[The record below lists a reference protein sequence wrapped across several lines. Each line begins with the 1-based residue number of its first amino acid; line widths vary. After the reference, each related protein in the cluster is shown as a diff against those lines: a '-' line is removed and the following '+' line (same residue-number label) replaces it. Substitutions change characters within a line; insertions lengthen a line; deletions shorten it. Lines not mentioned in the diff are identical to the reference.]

1 VYRRKKVTLMPVIAL
16 AALSLMVTL
25 PTLSTTRL
33 YAASAPRYAVV
44 TVHPGDTLWSIAA
57 AHSGDS
63 DVQDAIDRITA
74 TNHLHNAA
82 LQPGEKLK
90 IPE

>member
-1 VYRRKKVTLMPVIAL
+1 MYRRKKVTLMPVIAL
-16 AALSLMVTL
+16 AALSLMVAL
-25 PTLSTTRL
+25 PSLSSTRL

-57 AHSGDS
+57 AHSGDA

-74 TNHLHNAA
+74 TNHLRNAN
-82 LQPGEKLK
+82 LQPGEKLR